1 MKNINFGIDLGTTN
15 SLIAKFE
22 NGQLKVYKNPV
33 GFRETLPSVVM
44 YRGDRIVVGD
54 KARENLKANS
64 TDIFSLFKRK
74 MGTEEV
80 FKLSS
85 TNQEITPIELSSI
98 VLKELKN
105 FVIDDTNLESIAI
118 TIPASFDT
126 IQSNATKIAGQ
137 QAGFKE
143 VVLLQEPIAA
153 SLAYA
158 NIQNLNLNQ
167 DMKWLV
173 YDFGGG
179 TFDVALVHINQRE
192 LKVIDHKGNNFLGG
206 LDLDNLIIEKYLCPI
221 IEKKLGLNNLWA
233 NMLSGD
239 VKYKKLYYE
248 LLYRTEEAKK
258 ELSVAETAYIDIQS
272 DEFNMYEEVKL
283 DAEIFNAIID
293 KKIDETIELIQDLL
307 KENYLKIEAIERI
320 ILVGGTTLI
329 PYLRKKLAEAFQITI
344 DNSIDPSTAIVIG
357 AAYFAGNKI
366 SGLDEAKPVLENKE
380 VNKLQDIKI
389 IYEKTTNDNEELFY
403 FESNSNDELQ
413 FRIIRRDGGYD
424 SGLKKFTKSFNE
436 FINIKEKVS
445 NHFTLQIFDLNQ
457 NCIYTNS
464 DIQIVNGLYNVSGQ
478 PLPNDI
484 CIELDSRKGD
494 TYLDV
499 IFKKNLILPVSK
511 TIYKTI
517 SKNILKTQDDKL
529 VINIV
534 EGKSGSMPGSNLSI
548 GFIELK
554 SSDLKDD
561 LIKGT
566 DVEISLT
573 ISESRDISVEVY
585 MSSIDQEIKEVFNP
599 STRNVSL
606 EKMKNEL
613 NLLIKKIDNE
623 IENELEVENLDILQ
637 KLKTIRDTCFDLL
650 IEIETISSDVTTDIK
665 YKIDEAKRQLM
676 VKFDDMT
683 RNRNLNL
690 AIVEYEDTKSYL
702 EEEIQHYSEKYQ
714 AEFKRLIQNDKEIIN
729 SGNIEYIERKTK
741 ELDKFSN
748 TIYFSKNE
756 NYANQYYFYRT
767 LDMKFY
773 RDEKQANKMF
783 ELGDKAMENERYNDF
798 KAIINGLYSIL
809 TDEARKLHFRNDDP
823 IFDNTN
829 STGLN

>member
-258 ELSVAETAYIDIQS
+258 ELSVAETTYIDIQS
-272 DEFNMYEEVKL
+272 DEFNIYEEVKL

-307 KENYLKIEAIERI
+307 KDNFLKIDAIERI

-380 VNKLQDIKI
+380 VNKIQDIKI

-403 FESNSNDELQ
+403 FESSSKDELQ
-413 FRIIRRDGGYD
+413 FRIIRKDGGYD

-517 SKNILKTQDDKL
+517 SKNILKINDDKL
-529 VINIV
+529 TINIV

-554 SSDLKDD
+554 SQDLKDD

-566 DVEISLT
+566 DVEIT
-573 ISESRDISVEVY
+573 INISESRDITVEVY

-623 IENELEVENLDILQ
+623 IENELELENLDILQ

>member
-221 IEKKLGLNNLWA
+221 IEKKLGLNNLWP

-258 ELSVAETAYIDIQS
+258 ELSVAETTYIDIQS
-272 DEFNMYEEVKL
+272 DEFNIYEEVKL

-307 KENYLKIEAIERI
+307 KDNFLKIDAIERI

-380 VNKLQDIKI
+380 VNKIQDIKI

-403 FESNSNDELQ
+403 FESSSKDELQ
-413 FRIIRRDGGYD
+413 FRIIRKDGGYD

-517 SKNILKTQDDKL
+517 SKNILKINDDKL
-529 VINIV
+529 TINIV

-566 DVEISLT
+566 DVEITIT

-650 IEIETISSDVTTDIK
+650 IEIETISTDVTTDIK

>member
-1 MKNINFGIDLGTTN
+1 
-15 SLIAKFE
+15 
-22 NGQLKVYKNPV
+22 
-33 GFRETLPSVVM
+33 
-44 YRGDRIVVGD
+44 
-54 KARENLKANS
+54 
-64 TDIFSLFKRK
+64 
-74 MGTEEV
+74 
-80 FKLSS
+80 
-85 TNQEITPIELSSI
+85 
-98 VLKELKN
+98 
-105 FVIDDTNLESIAI
+105 
-118 TIPASFDT
+118 
-126 IQSNATKIAGQ
+126 
-137 QAGFKE
+137 
-143 VVLLQEPIAA
+143 
-153 SLAYA
+153 
-158 NIQNLNLNQ
+158 
-167 DMKWLV
+167 
-173 YDFGGG
+173 
-179 TFDVALVHINQRE
+179 
-192 LKVIDHKGNNFLGG
+192 
-206 LDLDNLIIEKYLCPI
+206 
-221 IEKKLGLNNLWA
+221 
-233 NMLSGD
+233 MLSGD

-258 ELSVAETAYIDIQS
+258 ELSVAETTYIDIQS
-272 DEFNMYEEVKL
+272 DEFNIYEEVKL

-307 KENYLKIEAIERI
+307 KDNFLKIDAIERI

-380 VNKLQDIKI
+380 VNKIQDIKI

-403 FESNSNDELQ
+403 FESSSKDELQ
-413 FRIIRRDGGYD
+413 FRIIRKDGGYD

-517 SKNILKTQDDKL
+517 SKNILKINDDKL
-529 VINIV
+529 TINIV

-566 DVEISLT
+566 DVEITIT

-650 IEIETISSDVTTDIK
+650 IEIETISTDVTTDIK